1 MDSVF
6 ATASGAEVLHP
17 HLVYFV
23 VPLPDPLALPD
34 KHSIECGAATTR
46 DQFLEAQRAGRP
58 MPPLGHLAA
67 SMVFHHAVSTS
78 VAANEVDELLGLA
91 TRVLPR
97 PPGEAPQTGSTVNA
111 DEQAAPGVMERHRTY
126 VELAVACDLSED
138 WHQRTSDAFDQG
150 LGLLRELQRAYYMVR
165 RQPVRLATREAMPFA
180 VPYGVRTLLDEQGEP
195 LPFEVS
201 LSLFFLNDGLMQD
214 MREPEFTREDIERFH
229 VALGQQSHGGFLTN
243 YLEFVRE
250 SEVALSLDG
259 SYRAAVLFAA
269 TSCEV
274 LLDNLLAHML
284 WEEGVRPEAAAGMFA
299 AGREGIAARVKK
311 QYHPRLGGQWSVDK
325 PGAIGNWYTAVAG
338 LRNRVV
344 HGGYDPGF
352 KEAQG
357 ASRAAKALATY
368 LGDLLAGRTKDY
380 PRTALVL
387 PGRPGIERRGKWHRR
402 LQALQDDPGQVNWVA
417 TFALWQSAMQRAHTD
432 SPLYTRPTSEGAW
445 VYAVLALDGAVRWVV
460 RDPDAGYAALVEASA
475 VRGLT
480 QKVMSTLDALH
491 DEQRVAGVRTATSTV
506 LSHLT
511 VPEPKT
517 EDWRPQY
524 RLLPLLGVMVDGNDL
539 DF

>member
-1 MDSVF
+1 MHPAF
-6 ATASGAEVLHP
+6 ATASGAEVLYP

-34 KHSIECGAATTR
+34 KHVVECGAPTTR
-46 DQFLEAQRAGRP
+46 EQFLEAQAAGRP
-58 MPPLGHLAA
+58 MPPQGHLAA
-67 SMVFHHAVSTS
+67 SMVFHHAASTS
-78 VAANEVDELLGLA
+78 PSGDELDELLGLA
-91 TRVLPR
+91 TRVLPH
-97 PPGEAPQTGSTVNA
+97 PSTKS
-111 DEQAAPGVMERHRTY
+111 PGVADSADAVERFDHGPLQRDRTY
-126 VELAVACDLSED
+126 VEMAVACDLSED
-138 WHQRTSDAFDQG
+138 WQQRTSDAFDQG
-150 LGLLRELQRAYYMVR
+150 LGTLRELQRAYYMVR
-165 RQPVRLATREAMPFA
+165 RQPVRLVTREAMPFA
-180 VPYGVRTLLDEQGEP
+180 IPYGVRTLLDEQGEP

-201 LSLFFLNDGLMQD
+201 LSLFFLNDGLTQD
-214 MREPEFTREDIERFH
+214 VRGPGFTPQEIERFH
-229 VALGQQSHGGFLTN
+229 VALGQQSHGGFLAN

-284 WEEGVRPEAAAGMFA
+284 WEEGERPEDAAEVFA

-311 QYHPRLGGQWSVDK
+311 HYHPRLGGQWSIHK
-325 PGAIGNWYTAVAG
+325 PGAVGNWYTAVAG

-344 HGGYDPGF
+344 HGGYHPEF
-352 KEAQG
+352 EEAKE

-368 LGDLLAGRTKDY
+368 LGDLLSGRTKDY

-387 PGRPGIERRGKWHRR
+387 PGRPGIEQRGKWHRR
-402 LQALQDDPGQVNWVA
+402 LQVLQDDPGQVNWVA
-417 TFALWQSAMQRAHTD
+417 TFASWQAAMQRAHPD
-432 SPLYTRPTSEGAW
+432 SPLYRRPTSDGAW
-445 VYAVLALDGAVRWVV
+445 VYAVRTPDNSVRWVV
-460 RDPDAGYAALVEASA
+460 RDPDAGYAALVDESA
-475 VRGLT
+475 IQGLT
-480 QKVMSTLDALH
+480 ESVKSTLDAIH
-491 DEQRVAGVRTATSTV
+491 EEQRADGVGTATSTV

-511 VPEPKT
+511 VPEPKP

-524 RLLPLLGVMVDGNDL
+524 RLLPLLGVTFDGNDL